1 MAAAP
6 DGILSADSEIDGV
19 NSTITSNGSKNFSG
33 ATEELLR
40 QKSFLERAVAS
51 LRQQMQ
57 RQSQNEQLAYFH
69 QLKENKFLLEEI
81 ESLKIELR
89 ESKRSRHTPQNWWSS
104 NHHWWKQRM
113 MLMSLA
119 AVTCVQP
126 EE

>member
-89 ESKRSRHTPQNWWSS
+89 ESKRSRHTPQN
-104 NHHWWKQRM
+104 
-113 MLMSLA
+113 
-119 AVTCVQP
+119 
-126 EE
+126 